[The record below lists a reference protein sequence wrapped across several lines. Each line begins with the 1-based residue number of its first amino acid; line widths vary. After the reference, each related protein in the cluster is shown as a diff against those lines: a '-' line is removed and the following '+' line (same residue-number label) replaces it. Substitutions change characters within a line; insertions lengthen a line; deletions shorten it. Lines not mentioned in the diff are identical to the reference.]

1 MISKNQIK
9 RIVSLQQK
17 KFRKEL
23 QLFVAEGHKVI
34 NEFINEGWEV
44 EQIFTTD
51 AALFH
56 QKNLNIELISE
67 AELNKISALTTP
79 NDCLAVVK
87 IPQPINTKKSGW
99 TVVLD
104 DIKDPGNAG
113 TIIRLCDWFGIETMV
128 CSPETVDVFNPKVVQ
143 ASMGSLAR
151 VSVVYQAL
159 EVFLGAQNKPVYGTF
174 MNGTSVYETT
184 FTTEGILVLGNEAN
198 GISTKIEQKIEQ
210 KIAIPRFGRLQK
222 TESLNVA
229 TATAI
234 FLSEIRRKTS

>member
-23 QLFVAEGHKVI
+23 QLFIAEGDKVI

-67 AELNKISALTTP
+67 AELNKISGLTTP

-87 IPQPINTKKSGW
+87 IPKPINTKNSGW

-113 TIIRLCDWFGIETMV
+113 TIIRLCDWFGVEKMV

-159 EVFLGAQNKPVYGTF
+159 EVFLVAQNKPVYGTF
-174 MNGTSVYETT
+174 MSGTSVYQTT
-184 FTTEGILVLGNEAN
+184 FETDGILVLGNEAN
-198 GISTKIEQKIEQ
+198 GISTKIQQKIQQ
-210 KIAIPRFGRLQK
+210 KITIPRFGNLQK

-234 FLSEIRRKTS
+234 FLSEIRRKTI